1 MVTAAAAPSPVVPAY
16 PVHVDAQRPATLS
29 RWLWLVKWVLAIP
42 HYLILALL
50 WAAFLVLSV
59 VALVAIVV
67 TGRYPESIFEFNVG
81 VLRWNWRVAYYSYG
95 ALATDQYPPFTLAE
109 VDDYPAHLRVDY
121 PDHLSRGLA
130 LVKWWLLAIPQYIV
144 VGLLVGGGA
153 TIVRSTT
160 DAGWRWE
167 GGLIAI
173 LVLVAG
179 VILLVTGSYPRAL
192 YDLLLGLNRWV
203 IRVAAYA
210 GLMTDKYPPFRLD
223 MGEHEG
229 VSLYTGPPPAGPS
242 GPSTGAVPA
251 YGGPQPGYGGPP
263 PGYGGP
269 PPGYYGGPP
278 PASLGPAA
286 PPPGAPPPRATWT
299 GGRLVAVV
307 LGSLLAL
314 IGLGGLA
321 TGATMG
327 FWHLFERDDGF
338 VTSRAQDVA
347 SDGYAVVLGE
357 VDLRGDGMPVDWP
370 QRLFGEVRVRATATD
385 GGDVFLGVAPAADTA
400 AYLDGVRHHVGEG
413 NRRLQL
419 HDGGQLTVPPEQM
432 RLWLADAAGPGTQ
445 SVRVDLPG
453 GRWVA
458 VVMAPDG
465 SSGIDATVDVGATVP
480 WLPWFALGA
489 LVAGLAFAVA
499 GAAIIVVTSRRAI
512 SG

>member
-1 MVTAAAAPSPVVPAY
+1 MVTATAAPSPVVPAY

-50 WAAFLVLSV
+50 WAAFLVLSI
-59 VALVAIVV
+59 VALVAILI
-67 TGRYPESIFEFNVG
+67 TGRYPQTIFEFNVG

-153 TIVRSTT
+153 TLVRTTT
-160 DAGWRWE
+160 DAEWRWE

-179 VILLVTGSYPRAL
+179 VIVLVTGSYPRGL

-223 MGEHEG
+223 MGEHDG
-229 VSLYTGPPPAGPS
+229 VSLYTGPPPPAGPS
-242 GPSTGAVPA
+242 GPSTGAP
-251 YGGPQPGYGGPP
+251 PGYGGPP

-269 PPGYYGGPP
+269 PPAPHG
-278 PASLGPAA
+278 AAA
-286 PPPGAPPPRATWT
+286 PPPGATPPPRATWT
-299 GGRLVAVV
+299 GGRVVAVV

-321 TGATMG
+321 AGATMG
-327 FWHLFERDDGF
+327 YWHLFERDDGF

-357 VDLRGDGMPVDWP
+357 VDLRGGGMPVDWP
-370 QRLFGEVRVRATATD
+370 QRFFGEVRVRATAAD
-385 GGDVFLGVAPAADTA
+385 GQDVFLGVAPAADAT
-400 AYLDGVRHHVGEG
+400 AYLEGVRHHVGEG
-413 NRRLQL
+413 YRRLQL
-419 HDGGQLTVPPEQM
+419 HDGGQLTVPPDQVQF
-432 RLWLADAAGPGTQ
+432 WLADAAGTGTQ
-445 SVRVDLPG
+445 TVRADLAD

-465 SSGIDATVDVGATVP
+465 SAGIDATVDVGATVP
-480 WLPWFALGA
+480 WLPWVALGA